1 MQVKKFMVVMGLT
14 SIAMLG
20 TVSVSYANEIDQ
32 LTDNKQTTV
41 QDSSSQ
47 GSSSADK
54 DTSKNT
60 EGSGKK
66 ATQRSGSSSP
76 STVERKSPVKGDLYD
91 NEESDSS
98 TGEDTLERFRKELP
112 KARNNDVLNQV
123 QSTINKG
130 KVDAG
135 DSARVITR
143 PIAKVVMTI
152 VNVIVS
158 LLGAFFLLSTAISLL
173 YAIAPFLRFLFDDDG
188 VAQRTNQMVQAS
200 QGMGGVPARGFK
212 DGLRSLLKV
221 DDDMIQAMIEGDL
234 MQGASQ
240 GAAMATGSYSVQGM
254 AYSGQGMAY
263 GGAYGG
269 QQVTRQTLHNAP
281 RAGKHVLWTYMKK
294 RSFTLILLM
303 IFISVFFT
311 SVAMDMAGDI
321 SGLVVRLI
329 DYVGMQIQNF

>member
-20 TVSVSYANEIDQ
+20 TASVSYANEIDK

-41 QDSSSQ
+41 QGSSSQ

-66 ATQRSGSSSP
+66 ATKSSGSSSP

-91 NEESDSS
+91 NEANDSS
-98 TGEDTLERFRKELP
+98 TGEDTLEQFRKELP

-130 KVDAG
+130 KADAG

-152 VNVIVS
+152 INVIIS

-173 YAIAPFLRFLFDDDG
+173 YAIAPFLRFLFDDDD
-188 VAQRTNQMVQAS
+188 VAQRTNQMAQAS

-240 GAAMATGSYSVQGM
+240 GAAMATGGGYG
-254 AYSGQGMAY
+254 GQGMAF

>member
-20 TVSVSYANEIDQ
+20 TASVSYANEIDK

-41 QDSSSQ
+41 QGSSSQ
-47 GSSSADK
+47 GSSSTDK

-66 ATQRSGSSSP
+66 ATQSSGSSSP

-91 NEESDSS
+91 NEANDSS
-98 TGEDTLERFRKELP
+98 TGEDTLEQFRKELP

-130 KVDAG
+130 KADAG

-152 VNVIVS
+152 INVIIS

-173 YAIAPFLRFLFDDDG
+173 YAIAPFLRFLFDDDD
-188 VAQRTNQMVQAS
+188 VAQRTNQMAQAS

-240 GAAMATGSYSVQGM
+240 GAAMATGGYG
-254 AYSGQGMAY
+254 GQGMAY